1 MVDPP
6 QPLVH
11 FSDERDQMVIQD
23 VRLCG
28 EENKIESSQT
38 LPSLRISPRESLKIV
53 RAMIKRPIALL
64 KDDFFE
70 VTKVLRPQ
78 GPSTLQVVD
87 FCEHF

>member
-1 MVDPP
+1 MMI
-6 QPLVH
+6 
-11 FSDERDQMVIQD
+11 ED
-23 VRLCG
+23 VRSCG

-70 VTKVLRPQ
+70 VTKVLKPPQ
-78 GPSTLQVVD
+78 GASSSLQVVD

>member
-1 MVDPP
+1 M
-6 QPLVH
+6 
-11 FSDERDQMVIQD
+11 RA
-23 VRLCG
+23 CG

-64 KDDFFE
+64 RDDFFE
-70 VTKVLRPQ
+70 VTKVLKP
-78 GPSTLQVVD
+78 PSASSTLQVVD